1 MLHNKK
7 MIPLSAPSLRG
18 NEWKYVKDCL
28 DTEWVS
34 SAGKYVDKFEQD
46 VVNYLGVKYAIAC
59 MNGTT
64 ALHISL
70 ILSGVKPSEEVIV
83 PTITFIAPINAVK
96 YVGAE
101 PIFMDCDDYCTL
113 DVNKVREFLE
123 KQCDLVDGSAINKK
137 TKRRIAA
144 LIPVHVFGNPVD
156 MDSLLE
162 VAQSYNVKVIEDAT
176 ESLGS
181 EYKGKKTGTLGLLGC
196 LSFNGNKIITTGGG
210 GMIVTNDERLA
221 KRAKHLTTQAKEEG
235 VEYIHNEIG
244 LNYRLVNVLAA
255 IGVAQLEKIDEYV
268 VIKRKNFNLYKELFA
283 DSHYT
288 LLDEPVY
295 AKSNKWFYAVVCKD
309 KKEKEFLLHHLNGNS
324 IEVRPLWY
332 LNHLQKP
339 YINCQSYKIEKALKM
354 YDTIINIPCS
364 VNLTE
369 KEIKEVVKV
378 MSTSSPEEKYLTG

>member
-1 MLHNKK
+1 
-7 MIPLSAPSLRG
+7 
-18 NEWKYVKDCL
+18 
-28 DTEWVS
+28 
-34 SAGKYVDKFEQD
+34 
-46 VVNYLGVKYAIAC
+46 
-59 MNGTT
+59 
-64 ALHISL
+64 
-70 ILSGVKPSEEVIV
+70 
-83 PTITFIAPINAVK
+83 
-96 YVGAE
+96 
-101 PIFMDCDDYCTL
+101 
-113 DVNKVREFLE
+113 
-123 KQCDLVDGSAINKK
+123 
-137 TKRRIAA
+137 
-144 LIPVHVFGNPVD
+144 
-156 MDSLLE
+156 
-162 VAQSYNVKVIEDAT
+162 
-176 ESLGS
+176 
-181 EYKGKKTGTLGLLGC
+181 
-196 LSFNGNKIITTGGG
+196 
-210 GMIVTNDERLA
+210 
-221 KRAKHLTTQAKEEG
+221 
-235 VEYIHNEIG
+235 
-244 LNYRLVNVLAA
+244 